1 MAEQP
6 LPIEN
11 PATPVVDEDDDG
23 DEDYTGGD
31 ETMDELEEETPNVNP
46 VNVSAGANHA
56 DVVLPPTRIGEL
68 TLSFEGQ
75 VYVFP
80 DVTPQKVQAVL
91 LLLGGRDE
99 PAGIPKVEQRFDQ
112 SIMSMGDIA
121 RHPNL
126 SQRIA
131 SLVRY
136 REKRK
141 DRCFEKK
148 IRYTVRKEVAERMH
162 REKGHFASLKQSPGS
177 SGSCAGQDGTPNP
190 EPLRKCTHCGV
201 SEKHTPAMR
210 RGPAGPRTLCNACGL
225 MWANK
230 GTLRDL
236 RKGGRNLSV
245 EQSGLDPSIDV
256 KPTVLEGELS
266 VMGNEQGISEN
277 PSKAIAAEGSNNHA
291 LNPSD
296 EELPESAEHL
306 TNTLP
311 LVIDHSSENDEQEP
325 LVELSNPSDTGTS
338 NPSDTDIDIPG
349 NSD

>member
-6 LPIEN
+6 FPIEN
-11 PATPVVDEDDDG
+11 PAIPIVEEEDDG

-31 ETMDELEEETPNVNP
+31 ETMDELEEETPNVNSVIVP
-46 VNVSAGANHA
+46 AGANHA
-56 DVVLPPTRIGEL
+56 DVVLPPTRTGEL

-75 VYVFP
+75 VYVFH

-91 LLLGGRDE
+91 LLLGGRDA
-99 PAGIPKVEQRFDQ
+99 PAGRPKVEQPFDQ
-112 SIMSMGDIA
+112 SIKSMGDIA
-121 RHPNL
+121 RHPKL

-177 SGSCAGQDGTPNP
+177 CAGQDGTPNP
-190 EPLRKCTHCGV
+190 ESLRKCTHCGV
-201 SEKHTPAMR
+201 SEKDTPAMR

-245 EQSGLDPSIDV
+245 EQSGLDRSIDV

-266 VMGNEQGISEN
+266 LIENEQGILEN
-277 PSKAIAAEGSNNHA
+277 PSKAIAVEGSNNHA

-311 LVIDHSSENDEQEP
+311 LVIDHSSENEQEP

-338 NPSDTDIDIPG
+338 NPSDTDVDIPG
-349 NSD
+349 NFD